1 MPLHTNKQNARG
13 NAMNQKLSIAYISD
27 LVPLTRNLSSS
38 DRVNVIGEK
47 YCNAHN
53 LIVLENSTD
62 QITIALA
69 KESLMCLDELRKVLP
84 REKKINAKIVEKDEI
99 LRLFRKI
106 YDLFDVNHCR

>member
-1 MPLHTNKQNARG
+1 
-13 NAMNQKLSIAYISD
+13 MNQKLSIMYVSD
-27 LVPLTRNLSSS
+27 LLPLTRNMSSS
-38 DRVNVIGEK
+38 DRLNVIGEK

-53 LIVLENSTD
+53 MVVLEDSPD

-69 KESLMCLDELRKVLP
+69 KESLICLDELRKVLP
-84 REKKINAKIVEKDEI
+84 REKKINAKIVEKEEI

>member
-1 MPLHTNKQNARG
+1 
-13 NAMNQKLSIAYISD
+13 MNQKLSIAYISD

-38 DRVNVIGEK
+38 DKVNVIGEK

-53 LIVLENSTD
+53 MVVLEDSAD

-69 KESLMCLDELRKVLP
+69 KDSLMCLDEVRKVLP
-84 REKKINAKIVEKDEI
+84 REKNINAKIVEKEEI